1 MCPCCGRR
9 LSGTSRGTS
18 STSLCAPLGPGSHF
32 GLCLPQPEP
41 HAHLAMHFG
50 RGGWVLL
57 STLRAAR
64 SSVEPGEAEVAV
76 GGEGAHAEIG
86 GDRQRLAI
94 CPLGLIAFAARG
106 VYVPRLS

>member
-1 MCPCCGRR
+1 
-9 LSGTSRGTS
+9 
-18 STSLCAPLGPGSHF
+18 
-32 GLCLPQPEP
+32 
-41 HAHLAMHFG
+41 
-50 RGGWVLL
+50 VLL

-106 VYVPRLS
+106 VYVPRLSGGSQWVKDTRRCGPIYYQGLVGLTAADRLMY